1 MHLLSWNAW
10 GRALQLAAIGLTMAA
25 AAVSGISHLIHR
37 NIEWPLFWRLLIP
50 GVIGGV
56 LGA

>member
-25 AAVSGISHLIHR
+25 AAVSAGEPVFTHVVTR
-37 NIEWPLFWRLLIP
+37 E
-50 GVIGGV
+50 
-56 LGA
+56 